1 MEAPNEETGEENG
14 RERERE
20 IGTRAGRGIDI
31 GGPGGDGDGTKGGRG
46 GPEKHRGAR
55 PGATATEERGGGR
68 GRPRHKYAE
77 N

>member
-1 MEAPNEETGEENG
+1 MRKRERRMEENG
-14 RERERE
+14 KE

-55 PGATATEERGGGR
+55 PGATATERREGGR
-68 GRPRHKYAE
+68 EGAAE
-77 N
+77 TQIR

>member
-1 MEAPNEETGEENG
+1 MRKRERRMEENG
-14 RERERE
+14 KE

-55 PGATATEERGGGR
+55 PGATATEGRGGEGA
-68 GRPRHKYAE
+68 AE
-77 N
+77 TQIR